1 MSIKIYRW
9 VAEIITSNELALQW
23 TTLVSK
29 GDSEEDDV
37 RPVSGRLL
45 IGVWI
50 YVNEG
55 EFLSESPLKLRVV
68 SIASYDGD
76 TAGNLKPD

>member
-37 RPVSGRLL
+37 RLVSGRLL
-45 IGVWI
+45 IGV
-50 YVNEG
+50 
-55 EFLSESPLKLRVV
+55 
-68 SIASYDGD
+68 
-76 TAGNLKPD
+76 

>member
-37 RPVSGRLL
+37 RPVRVSGRLL
-45 IGVWI
+45 IGV
-50 YVNEG
+50 
-55 EFLSESPLKLRVV
+55 
-68 SIASYDGD
+68 
-76 TAGNLKPD
+76 